1 MSEIFIQTF
10 FLYFI
15 VIDPLGNT
23 PLFLSI
29 TQNMDTNKKIRIALS
44 ATIIASII
52 LLFFALLGSS
62 LLSYLNISYPAFTIG
77 GGIILLII
85 AIEMLFDK
93 RQQRKEE
100 DIDLN
105 SDNISV
111 FPLATPII
119 AGPAAI
125 TSVIVSVSDI
135 GTNFTNQSAGM
146 LSLVLVLFLT
156 FIIFFIA
163 SKFSKIINKKI
174 ISVISRVVAIILVGL
189 SVQYILDGIKT
200 FFSLKNLIKSR
211 DYFWNII
218 FKIKKTFITILPRKL
233 I

>member
-1 MSEIFIQTF
+1 MLEIFIKTF

-23 PLFLSI
+23 PIFLSL
-29 TQNMDTNKKIRIALS
+29 TQNMEANQKIKIALN
-44 ATIIASII
+44 ATIIAAII

-62 LLSYLNISYPAFTIG
+62 LLTYLNISYPAFTIG
-77 GGIILLII
+77 GGIILLLI

-93 RQQRKEE
+93 RNQRKEG
-100 DIDLN
+100 DIDIN
-105 SDNISV
+105 SENVSV

-135 GTNFTNQSAGM
+135 GINFTKQTSGILA
-146 LSLVLVLFLT
+146 LVTVLFLT
-156 FIIFFIA
+156 FVIFFIA
-163 SKFSKIINKKI
+163 SKFSGLINKKVI
-174 ISVISRVVAIILVGL
+174 GVISRVVAIILVGL

-200 FFSLKNLIKSR
+200 FLA
-211 DYFWNII
+211 
-218 FKIKKTFITILPRKL
+218 
-233 I
+233 

>member
-44 ATIIASII
+44 ASIIASII

-93 RQQRKEE
+93 RQQRKGE
-100 DIDLN
+100 DLDLN
-105 SDNISV
+105 SDNVSV

-135 GTNFTNQSAGM
+135 GTNFTNQTVAM
-146 LSLVLVLFLT
+146 LSLVFVLFLT

-163 SKFSKIINKKI
+163 SKFSKLINKKI
-174 ISVISRVVAIILVGL
+174 IGVISRVVAIILVGL

-200 FFSLKNLIKSR
+200 FLA
-211 DYFWNII
+211 
-218 FKIKKTFITILPRKL
+218 
-233 I
+233 

>member
-1 MSEIFIQTF
+1 MLEIFIQTF

-23 PLFLSI
+23 PIFLSI
-29 TQNMDTNKKIRIALS
+29 TQSMGAKQKIKIALS
-44 ATIIASII
+44 ATIIAAII
-52 LLFFALLGSS
+52 LMFFALLGSS
-62 LLSYLNISYPAFTIG
+62 LLNYLNISYPAFTIG
-77 GGIILLII
+77 GGIVLLMI

-93 RQQRKEE
+93 RQQRKEI

-105 SDNISV
+105 SENVSV

-135 GTNFTNQSAGM
+135 GVNFTNQTAGM
-146 LSLVLVLFLT
+146 LSLALVLFLT

-174 ISVISRVVAIILVGL
+174 ISVISRVVAIILIGL
-189 SVQYILDGIKT
+189 SVQYILDGIKA
-200 FFSLKNLIKSR
+200 FMS
-211 DYFWNII
+211 
-218 FKIKKTFITILPRKL
+218 
-233 I
+233 

>member
-1 MSEIFIQTF
+1 MLEIFIQTF

-29 TQNMDTNKKIRIALS
+29 TQNMDTKKKIKIALS
-44 ATIIASII
+44 GTIIASII

-100 DIDLN
+100 DIDFN
-105 SDNISV
+105 SENVAV
-111 FPLATPII
+111 FPLAIPLI

-135 GTNFTNQSAGM
+135 GADFTNQTAGI

-163 SKFSKIINKKI
+163 SKFSGLINKKI
-174 ISVISRVVAIILVGL
+174 IGVISRVVAIILVGL
-189 SVQYILDGIKT
+189 SVQYILEGIKN
-200 FFSLKNLIKSR
+200 FLA
-211 DYFWNII
+211 
-218 FKIKKTFITILPRKL
+218 
-233 I
+233 

>member
-1 MSEIFIQTF
+1 MTEIFIQTF

-23 PLFLSI
+23 PIFLSI
-29 TQNMDTNKKIRIALS
+29 TQSMEPKQKIKIALS
-44 ATIIASII
+44 ATIIATII
-52 LLFFALLGSS
+52 LMFFALLGSS

-77 GGIILLII
+77 GGIVLLMI

-93 RQQRKEE
+93 RQQRKEV

-105 SDNISV
+105 SDNVSV

-135 GTNFTNQSAGM
+135 GVNFTNQTSGM
-146 LSLVLVLFLT
+146 LALASVLFLT

-163 SKFSKIINKKI
+163 SKFSRIINKKI

-189 SVQYILDGIKT
+189 SVQYILDG
-200 FFSLKNLIKSR
+200 LKAFLV
-211 DYFWNII
+211 
-218 FKIKKTFITILPRKL
+218 
-233 I
+233 

>member
-1 MSEIFIQTF
+1 MTEIFIQTF

-105 SDNISV
+105 SDNISI

-146 LSLVLVLFLT
+146 FSLVLVLFLT

-163 SKFSKIINKKI
+163 SKFSKIINRKI

-200 FFSLKNLIKSR
+200 FLA
-211 DYFWNII
+211 
-218 FKIKKTFITILPRKL
+218 
-233 I
+233 

>member
-44 ATIIASII
+44 ASIIASII

-93 RQQRKEE
+93 RQQRKGE
-100 DIDLN
+100 DLDLN
-105 SDNISV
+105 SDNVSV

-135 GTNFTNQSAGM
+135 GTNFTNQTVGM
-146 LSLVLVLFLT
+146 LSLVFVLFIT

-163 SKFSKIINKKI
+163 SKFSKLINKKI
-174 ISVISRVVAIILVGL
+174 IGVISRVVAIILVGL

-200 FFSLKNLIKSR
+200 FLA
-211 DYFWNII
+211 
-218 FKIKKTFITILPRKL
+218 
-233 I
+233 

>member
-1 MSEIFIQTF
+1 MFEIFIQTF

-23 PLFLSI
+23 PIFLSI
-29 TQNMDTNKKIRIALS
+29 TQHMEAKHKIKTALS

-52 LLFFALLGSS
+52 LLFFALAGSS
-62 LLSYLNISYPAFTIG
+62 LLAYLNISYPAFTVG
-77 GGIILLII
+77 GGIVLLII

-100 DIDLN
+100 DINLN
-105 SDNISV
+105 LDNVSV

-125 TSVIVSVSDI
+125 TSVMVSVSDI
-135 GTNFTNQSAGM
+135 GVNFTDQTSGM
-146 LSLVLVLFLT
+146 LALVSVLFLT

-163 SKFSKIINKKI
+163 SKFSRIINKKI
-174 ISVISRVVAIILVGL
+174 IGVISRVVAIILVGL
-189 SVQYILDGIKT
+189 SVQYILDGIKA
-200 FFSLKNLIKSR
+200 FLI
-211 DYFWNII
+211 
-218 FKIKKTFITILPRKL
+218 
-233 I
+233 

>member
-1 MSEIFIQTF
+1 MTEIFIQTF

-29 TQNMDTNKKIRIALS
+29 TQNIDTNKKIRIALS

-100 DIDLN
+100 DLDLN
-105 SDNISV
+105 SDNVSV

-135 GTNFTNQSAGM
+135 GTNFTNQTAGM
-146 LSLVLVLFLT
+146 FSLVSVLFLT

-174 ISVISRVVAIILVGL
+174 IGVISRVVAIILVGL

-200 FFSLKNLIKSR
+200 FLALSLIHISEPTR
-211 DYFWNII
+211 PY
-218 FKIKKTFITILPRKL
+218 
-233 I
+233 

>member
-1 MSEIFIQTF
+1 MLEIFIQTF

-44 ATIIASII
+44 ASIIASII

-93 RQQRKEE
+93 RQQRKGE
-100 DIDLN
+100 DLDLN
-105 SDNISV
+105 SDNVSV

-135 GTNFTNQSAGM
+135 GTNFTNQTVGM
-146 LSLVLVLFLT
+146 LSLVFVLFLT
-156 FIIFFIA
+156 FVIFFIA
-163 SKFSKIINKKI
+163 SKFSKLINKKI
-174 ISVISRVVAIILVGL
+174 IGVISRVVAIILVGL

-200 FFSLKNLIKSR
+200 FLA
-211 DYFWNII
+211 
-218 FKIKKTFITILPRKL
+218 
-233 I
+233 

>member
-29 TQNMDTNKKIRIALS
+29 TQNMDTNKKIKVALS
-44 ATIIASII
+44 GTIIASII

-100 DIDLN
+100 DINFN
-105 SDNISV
+105 SENVAV
-111 FPLATPII
+111 FPLAIPLI

-135 GTNFTNQSAGM
+135 GTDFTNQTAGI
-146 LSLVLVLFLT
+146 LSLALVLFLT

-163 SKFSKIINKKI
+163 SKFSKLINKKI
-174 ISVISRVVAIILVGL
+174 IGVISRVVAIILVGL
-189 SVQYILDGIKT
+189 SVQYILDGIK
-200 FFSLKNLIKSR
+200 
-211 DYFWNII
+211 I
-218 FKIKKTFITILPRKL
+218 FLA
-233 I
+233 

>member
-105 SDNISV
+105 SDNVSV

-135 GTNFTNQSAGM
+135 GTNFTNQTAGM
-146 LSLVLVLFLT
+146 ISLVSVLFLT
-156 FIIFFIA
+156 FIIFF
-163 SKFSKIINKKI
+163 
-174 ISVISRVVAIILVGL
+174 
-189 SVQYILDGIKT
+189 
-200 FFSLKNLIKSR
+200 
-211 DYFWNII
+211 
-218 FKIKKTFITILPRKL
+218 
-233 I
+233 

>member
-44 ATIIASII
+44 ASIIASII

-93 RQQRKEE
+93 RQQRKGE
-100 DIDLN
+100 DLDLN
-105 SDNISV
+105 SDNVSV

-135 GTNFTNQSAGM
+135 GTNFTNQTVGI
-146 LSLVLVLFLT
+146 LSLVFVLFLT
-156 FIIFFIA
+156 FVIFFIA
-163 SKFSKIINKKI
+163 SKFSRLINKKI
-174 ISVISRVVAIILVGL
+174 IGVISRVVAIILVGL

-200 FFSLKNLIKSR
+200 FLA
-211 DYFWNII
+211 
-218 FKIKKTFITILPRKL
+218 
-233 I
+233 

>member
-1 MSEIFIQTF
+1 MTEIFIQTF

-146 LSLVLVLFLT
+146 FSLVSS
-156 FIIFFIA
+156 FIFNFYNFFY
-163 SKFSKIINKKI
+163 SFK
-174 ISVISRVVAIILVGL
+174 
-189 SVQYILDGIKT
+189 
-200 FFSLKNLIKSR
+200 
-211 DYFWNII
+211 I
-218 FKIKKTFITILPRKL
+218 FKNNK
-233 I
+233 

>member
-1 MSEIFIQTF
+1 MLEIFIQTF

-23 PLFLSI
+23 PIFLSI
-29 TQNMDTNKKIRIALS
+29 TQSMEPKQKIKIALS
-44 ATIIASII
+44 ATIIATII
-52 LLFFALLGSS
+52 LMFFALLGSS
-62 LLSYLNISYPAFTIG
+62 LLTYLNISYPAFTIG
-77 GGIILLII
+77 GGIVLLMI

-93 RQQRKEE
+93 RQQRKEV

-105 SDNISV
+105 SDNVSV

-135 GTNFTNQSAGM
+135 GVNFTNQTSGM
-146 LSLVLVLFLT
+146 LALASVLFLT
-156 FIIFFIA
+156 FIIFFVA
-163 SKFSKIINKKI
+163 SKFSRIINKKI

-189 SVQYILDGIKT
+189 SVQYILDG
-200 FFSLKNLIKSR
+200 LKAFLA
-211 DYFWNII
+211 
-218 FKIKKTFITILPRKL
+218 
-233 I
+233 

>member
-29 TQNMDTNKKIRIALS
+29 TQNMDTNKKIKVALS
-44 ATIIASII
+44 GTIIASII

-100 DIDLN
+100 DINFN
-105 SDNISV
+105 SENVAV
-111 FPLATPII
+111 FPLAIPLI

-135 GTNFTNQSAGM
+135 GTDFTNQTAGI
-146 LSLVLVLFLT
+146 LSLALVLFLT

-163 SKFSKIINKKI
+163 SKFSKLINKKI
-174 ISVISRVVAIILVGL
+174 IGVISRVVAIILVGL
-189 SVQYILDGIKT
+189 SVQDILDGIK
-200 FFSLKNLIKSR
+200 
-211 DYFWNII
+211 I
-218 FKIKKTFITILPRKL
+218 FLA
-233 I
+233 

>member
-1 MSEIFIQTF
+1 MTEIFIQTF

-29 TQNMDTNKKIRIALS
+29 TQNMDTNKKIRTALS

-100 DIDLN
+100 DIELY
-105 SDNISV
+105 SDNVSV

-135 GTNFTNQSAGM
+135 GTNFTNQTAGM
-146 LSLVLVLFLT
+146 ISLVSVLFLT
-156 FIIFFIA
+156 FVIFF
-163 SKFSKIINKKI
+163 
-174 ISVISRVVAIILVGL
+174 
-189 SVQYILDGIKT
+189 
-200 FFSLKNLIKSR
+200 LKNRSIMR
-211 DYFWNII
+211 TEN
-218 FKIKKTFITILPRKL
+218 
-233 I
+233 

>member
-23 PLFLSI
+23 PIFLAV
-29 TQNMDTNKKIRIALS
+29 TQNMSSQQRIKTAFS

-52 LLFFALLGSS
+52 LLFFAFLGST
-62 LLSYLNISYPAFTIG
+62 LLSYLNISFPAFTIG

-85 AIEMLFDK
+85 SMEMLFDK
-93 RQQRKEE
+93 RQQRKED
-100 DIDLN
+100 DIDFN
-105 SDNISV
+105 SENVSV

-135 GTNFTNQSAGM
+135 GTNFTNQTAGM
-146 LSLVLVLFLT
+146 FSLVSVLFLT

-163 SKFSKIINKKI
+163 SKFSKLINKKI
-174 ISVISRVVAIILVGL
+174 IGVISRVVAIILVGL

-200 FFSLKNLIKSR
+200 FSA
-211 DYFWNII
+211 
-218 FKIKKTFITILPRKL
+218 
-233 I
+233 

>member
-29 TQNMDTNKKIRIALS
+29 TQHMETKQKIKVAFS
-44 ATIIASII
+44 ATIIATII

-62 LLSYLNISYPAFTIG
+62 LLSYLHISYPAFTIG

-93 RQQRKEE
+93 RQQRKGE

-105 SDNISV
+105 SDNVSV

-135 GTNFTNQSAGM
+135 GTNFTNQTAGM
-146 LSLVLVLFLT
+146 LSLVFVLFLSIT
-156 FIIFFIA
+156 QNMDT
-163 SKFSKIINKKI
+163 NKKI
-174 ISVISRVVAIILVGL
+174 RIALSATIIAAIILLFFALLGSSLL
-189 SVQYILDGIKT
+189 SL
-200 FFSLKNLIKSR
+200 SLIH
-211 DYFWNII
+211 I
-218 FKIKKTFITILPRKL
+218 
-233 I
+233 

>member
-44 ATIIASII
+44 ATIIASMI

-100 DIDLN
+100 DIELY
-105 SDNISV
+105 SDNVSV

-135 GTNFTNQSAGM
+135 GTNFTNQTAGM
-146 LSLVLVLFLT
+146 ISLVSVLFLT
-156 FIIFFIA
+156 FVIFFLA
-163 SKFSKIINKKI
+163 SKFSRLINKKI
-174 ISVISRVVAIILVGL
+174 IGVISRVVAIILVGL

-200 FFSLKNLIKSR
+200 FLA
-211 DYFWNII
+211 
-218 FKIKKTFITILPRKL
+218 
-233 I
+233 

>member
-1 MSEIFIQTF
+1 MSEIFVQTF

-29 TQNMDTNKKIRIALS
+29 TQNMDTRKKIRIALS

-62 LLSYLNISYPAFTIG
+62 LLSYLNISYSAFTIG

-93 RQQRKEE
+93 RQQSKEE
-100 DIDLN
+100 EKDLN
-105 SDNISV
+105 SDNVSV

-125 TSVIVSVSDI
+125 TSVIVIVSQFGDNLTYQLI
-135 GTNFTNQSAGM
+135 GTF
-146 LSLVLVLFLT
+146 SLVVVMLIT
-156 FIIFFIA
+156 FILFFIV
-163 SKFSKIINKKI
+163 SKSQQFINKK
-174 ISVISRVVAIILVGL
+174 VINVFSRVIAIILAGL
-189 SVQYILDGIKT
+189 SIQYIIDGVI
-200 FFSLKNLIKSR
+200 SLI
-211 DYFWNII
+211 
-218 FKIKKTFITILPRKL
+218 
-233 I
+233 

>member
-1 MSEIFIQTF
+1 MTEIFIQTF

-52 LLFFALLGSS
+52 LLFFALLGSTI
-62 LLSYLNISYPAFTIG
+62 LSYLNISYPAFTIG

-200 FFSLKNLIKSR
+200 FLA
-211 DYFWNII
+211 
-218 FKIKKTFITILPRKL
+218 
-233 I
+233 

>member
-29 TQNMDTNKKIRIALS
+29 TQNMDANKKIGVALS

-100 DIDLN
+100 DIDIN
-105 SDNISV
+105 SDNVSV

-125 TSVIVSVSDI
+125 TSVIVFSDFYDADALALNVGSI
-135 GTNFTNQSAGM
+135 FLAVLLSALILYTAAWG
-146 LSLVLVLFLT
+146 
-156 FIIFFIA
+156 
-163 SKFSKIINKKI
+163 SKFINLT
-174 ISVISRVVAIILVGL
+174 ISTVMSRVVGILLAAIAI
-189 SVQYILDGIKT
+189 Q
-200 FFSLKNLIKSR
+200 
-211 DYFWNII
+211 
-218 FKIKKTFITILPRKL
+218 TILNGL
-233 I
+233 NNLGIVNL

>member
-93 RQQRKEE
+93 RQQRKGE
-100 DIDLN
+100 DLDLN
-105 SDNISV
+105 SDNVSV

-135 GTNFTNQSAGM
+135 GTNFTNQTVGM
-146 LSLVLVLFLT
+146 LSLVFVLFLT
-156 FIIFFIA
+156 FVIFFIA
-163 SKFSKIINKKI
+163 SKFSRLINKKI
-174 ISVISRVVAIILVGL
+174 IGVISRVVAIILVGL

-200 FFSLKNLIKSR
+200 FLA
-211 DYFWNII
+211 
-218 FKIKKTFITILPRKL
+218 
-233 I
+233 

>member
-100 DIDLN
+100 DLDLN
-105 SDNISV
+105 SDNVSV

-135 GTNFTNQSAGM
+135 GTNFTNQTAGM
-146 LSLVLVLFLT
+146 FSLVSVLFLT

-174 ISVISRVVAIILVGL
+174 IGVISRVVAIILVGL
-189 SVQYILDGIKT
+189 SVQYIFCLLYT
-200 FFSLKNLIKSR
+200 SPSPR
-211 DYFWNII
+211 D
-218 FKIKKTFITILPRKL
+218 RG
-233 I
+233 

>member
-1 MSEIFIQTF
+1 VLSIGMTEIFIQTF

-23 PLFLSI
+23 PIFLSI
-29 TQNMDTNKKIRIALS
+29 TQSMEPKQKIKIALS
-44 ATIIASII
+44 ATIIATII
-52 LLFFALLGSS
+52 LMFFALLGSS

-77 GGIILLII
+77 GGIVLLII

-93 RQQRKEE
+93 RQQRKEV

-105 SDNISV
+105 SDNVSV

-135 GTNFTNQSAGM
+135 GVNFTNQTSGM
-146 LSLVLVLFLT
+146 LALASVLFLT

-163 SKFSKIINKKI
+163 SKFSRIINKKI

-189 SVQYILDGIKT
+189 SVQYILDG
-200 FFSLKNLIKSR
+200 LKAFLV
-211 DYFWNII
+211 
-218 FKIKKTFITILPRKL
+218 
-233 I
+233 

>member
-1 MSEIFIQTF
+1 MLEIFVKTF

-23 PLFLSI
+23 PIFLSL
-29 TQNMDTNKKIRIALS
+29 TQNMETNQKIKIALS
-44 ATIIASII
+44 ATIIAAII

-62 LLSYLNISYPAFTIG
+62 LLTYLNISYPAFTIG
-77 GGIILLII
+77 GGIILLLI

-93 RQQRKEE
+93 RNQRKEG
-100 DIDLN
+100 DIDIN
-105 SDNISV
+105 SENVSI

-135 GTNFTNQSAGM
+135 GINFTNQTSGILA
-146 LSLVLVLFLT
+146 LVTVLFLT

-163 SKFSKIINKKI
+163 SKFSRIINKKVI
-174 ISVISRVVAIILVGL
+174 GVISRVVAIILVGL

-200 FFSLKNLIKSR
+200 FLS
-211 DYFWNII
+211 
-218 FKIKKTFITILPRKL
+218 
-233 I
+233 